1 MDWGVASSH
10 ADGNGASG
18 AAFGPKQRRRQH
30 LGRHVMAA
38 SADRSS
44 SRPINWAVTA
54 VVFFAGSVLLWADR
68 TNFSVAAAAWA
79 KEFGWTP
86 ATIGMMLS
94 AFSLGYLILQPV
106 GGWIADKAGA
116 RRTLAASMAG
126 WSLWV
131 LLTPIAPTVLWITA
145 TFRVLLGAFEAP
157 YIPAS
162 VAAVARAIP
171 SVSRRG
177 RFSAFVQSGAQ
188 LGPAAG
194 VFFAGV
200 ILSTTGSATY
210 IFLIFGLIGL
220 VGAAAWWSYA
230 RNFDDPV
237 PHGAHAETDEA
248 KERAAQAPV
257 ANRLL
262 IASPALWPFYIG
274 YFALPYCQYLFLTW
288 LPQYL
293 SHYRHI
299 PLLQASALS
308 ALPFIA
314 AFVAV
319 NFAGWAM
326 DWLAAAGWTKGGF
339 HRKLFVGL
347 GAAIYAVT
355 TLIAATTES
364 NTLAVTMIIIANA
377 GLSFYVI
384 PFWTTCTDIA
394 PNQTG
399 TLGGVMNFFGIVG
412 ATLSPYG
419 TGLIAQA
426 TGAFVAPLVL
436 AVVIMLVGATTMILL
451 FRYRPLSELVAQPLP
466 AAKVAAK
473 T

>member
-1 MDWGVASSH
+1 MSAST
-10 ADGNGASG
+10 N
-18 AAFGPKQRRRQH
+18 
-30 LGRHVMAA
+30 
-38 SADRSS
+38 RSS
-44 SRPINWAVTA
+44 SRPINWTVTA

-131 LLTPIAPTVLWITA
+131 LLTPVAPAVLWLTA
-145 TFRVLLGAFEAP
+145 TFRVLLGVFEAP

-171 SVSRRG
+171 SVIRRG

-194 VFFAGV
+194 VFFAGI

-210 IFLIFGLIGL
+210 IFLIFGLVGL
-220 VGAAAWWSYA
+220 LGAVAWWSYA

-257 ANRLL
+257 PNRLL

-299 PLLQASALS
+299 PLVQASALS
-308 ALPFIA
+308 ALPFLV
-314 AFVAV
+314 AFLTS
-319 NFAGWAM
+319 NFTGWAM

-364 NTLAVTMIIIANA
+364 NTLAVIMIIIANA
-377 GLSFYVI
+377 GLSFYVV

-436 AVVIMLVGATTMILL
+436 AVVIMLVASTTMILL

-466 AAKVAAK
+466 AAKLAAK

>member
-1 MDWGVASSH
+1 MTAGS
-10 ADGNGASG
+10 
-18 AAFGPKQRRRQH
+18 
-30 LGRHVMAA
+30 
-38 SADRSS
+38 DRGTA
-44 SRPINWAVTA
+44 RPINWTLTA
-54 VVFFAGSVLLWADR
+54 TVFFAGGVLLWADR

-79 KEFGWTP
+79 KDYGWKP
-86 ATIGMMLS
+86 STIGMMLS

-106 GGWIADKAGA
+106 GGYVADKVGA
-116 RRTLAASMAG
+116 RRALAGSMAG

-131 LLTPIAPTVLWITA
+131 LLTPVAPTVLWLTA

-171 SVSRRG
+171 SVAKRG

-188 LGPAAG
+188 LGPAVG
-194 VFFAGV
+194 VFFAGR
-200 ILSTTGSATY
+200 ILYVTGSPVW
-210 IFLIFGLIGL
+210 IFVVFSLIGL
-220 VGAAAWWSYA
+220 AGAAAWWNYA
-230 RNFDDPV
+230 RHFDDPA
-237 PHGAHAETDEA
+237 PKGAHAETAEA

-257 ANRLL
+257 APWLL
-262 IASPALWPFYIG
+262 LSSPALWPFYFG

-299 PLLQASALS
+299 PLIQASALA
-308 ALPFIA
+308 ALPFLV

-319 NFAGWAM
+319 NFAGWSM
-326 DWLAAAGWTKGGF
+326 DWLAAAGFKQGGF
-339 HRKLFVGL
+339 HRKVFVGL
-347 GAAIYAVT
+347 GAVMYAVA
-355 TLIAATTES
+355 TLIAAMTGS
-364 NTLAVTMIIIANA
+364 NTLAVTMIIVANV

-384 PFWTTCTDIA
+384 PYWTTCTDIA

-399 TLGGVMNFFGIVG
+399 TLGGLMNFFGIVG
-412 ATLSPYG
+412 ATLSPYL

-436 AVVIMLVGATTMILL
+436 AAGIMLVAASTMILF
-451 FRYRPLSELVAQPLP
+451 FRHRPLDELVGTAPQKIKL
-466 AAKVAAK
+466 AA
-473 T
+473 

>member
-1 MDWGVASSH
+1 MPGSTDP
-10 ADGNGASG
+10 
-18 AAFGPKQRRRQH
+18 AAKG
-30 LGRHVMAA
+30 
-38 SADRSS
+38 
-44 SRPINWAVTA
+44 SRPINWGLTA
-54 VVFFAGSVLLWADR
+54 VVFFLGSVLLWADR

-86 ATIGMMLS
+86 STIGMMLS

-116 RRTLAASMAG
+116 RRTLAGAMAG
-126 WSLWV
+126 WSIWV
-131 LLTPIAPTVLWITA
+131 LLTPIAPTVLWLTA
-145 TFRVLLGAFEAP
+145 TFRVLLGAFEGP

-171 SVSRRG
+171 SIAKRG

-299 PLLQASALS
+299 PLVQASALS
-308 ALPFIA
+308 ALPFLV
-314 AFVAV
+314 AFLAS
-319 NFAGWAM
+319 NFAGWGM
-326 DWLAAAGWTKGGF
+326 DWMAAAGWTKGGL
-339 HRKLFVGL
+339 HRKFFIGL
-347 GAAIYAVT
+347 GAAIYAAC

-364 NTLAVTMIIIANA
+364 NTVAVTMIIIANA
-377 GLSFYVI
+377 GLSFYVV
-384 PFWTTCTDIA
+384 PYWTTCTDIA

-399 TLGGVMNFFGIVG
+399 TLGGLMNFFGIIG

-419 TGLIAQA
+419 TGVIAEA

-436 AVVIMLVGATTMILL
+436 AVCIMLTAATTMIVF
-451 FRYRPLSELVAQPLP
+451 FRYRPLSEIVAVPPREAKL
-466 AAKVAAK
+466 AA
-473 T
+473 

>member
-1 MDWGVASSH
+1 MSAST
-10 ADGNGASG
+10 
-18 AAFGPKQRRRQH
+18 
-30 LGRHVMAA
+30 
-38 SADRSS
+38 DRSS
-44 SRPINWAVTA
+44 SRPISWTVTA

-126 WSLWV
+126 WSVWV
-131 LLTPIAPTVLWITA
+131 LLTPIAPTVLWLTA

-171 SVSRRG
+171 SVTRRG

-210 IFLIFGLIGL
+210 IFLIFGLVGL
-220 VGAAAWWSYA
+220 AGAAAWWSYA

-299 PLLQASALS
+299 PLVQASALS
-308 ALPFIA
+308 ALPFLV
-314 AFVAV
+314 AFLAS
-319 NFAGWAM
+319 NFTGWAM
-326 DWLAAAGWTKGGF
+326 DWLAAAGWTRGGF

-364 NTLAVTMIIIANA
+364 NTLAVIMIIIANA
-377 GLSFYVI
+377 GLSFYVV

-436 AVVIMLVGATTMILL
+436 AVVIMLVASTTMILF
-451 FRYRPLSELVAQPLP
+451 FRYRPLSELVAHPLP
-466 AAKVAAK
+466 ATTLAAK

>member
-1 MDWGVASSH
+1 MTAST
-10 ADGNGASG
+10 
-18 AAFGPKQRRRQH
+18 
-30 LGRHVMAA
+30 
-38 SADRSS
+38 DRSL
-44 SRPINWAVTA
+44 SRPINWAVTV

-94 AFSLGYLILQPV
+94 AFSLGYLILQPI

-116 RRTLAASMAG
+116 RRTLAALMAG

-131 LLTPIAPTVLWITA
+131 LLTPIAPTMLWLTA

-171 SVSRRG
+171 SVTRRG

-194 VFFAGV
+194 VFFAGI
-200 ILSTTGSATY
+200 ILSMTGSATY

-220 VGAAAWWSYA
+220 VGAASWWSYA
-230 RNFDDPV
+230 RHFDDPV

-257 ANRLL
+257 PNRLL

-299 PLLQASALS
+299 PLVQASALS
-308 ALPFIA
+308 ALPFLV
-314 AFVAV
+314 AFLAS
-319 NFAGWAM
+319 NFTGWAM

-347 GAAIYAVT
+347 GAVIYAIT

-364 NTLAVTMIIIANA
+364 NTLAVIMIIIANA
-377 GLSFYVI
+377 GLSFYVV
-384 PFWTTCTDIA
+384 PYWTTCTDIA

-426 TGAFVAPLVL
+426 TGTFVAPLVL
-436 AVVIMLVGATTMILL
+436 AVVIMLVAATTMIL
-451 FRYRPLSELVAQPLP
+451 FFHYRPLSELVAQSLP
-466 AAKVAAK
+466 TAKLAAK

>member
-1 MDWGVASSH
+1 MSAS
-10 ADGNGASG
+10 D
-18 AAFGPKQRRRQH
+18 KRT
-30 LGRHVMAA
+30 
-38 SADRSS
+38 SA
-44 SRPINWAVTA
+44 RPINWAVTA
-54 VVFFAGSVLLWADR
+54 TVFFAGSVLLWADR

-79 KEFGWTP
+79 KEFAWKP
-86 ATIGMMLS
+86 ATIGVMLS

-116 RRTLAASMAG
+116 RRTLAGSMAG
-126 WSLWV
+126 WSVWV
-131 LLTPIAPTVLWITA
+131 LLTPVAPAVLWLTA
-145 TFRVLLGAFEAP
+145 TFRVLLGAFEGP

-171 SVSRRG
+171 DIRKRG

-194 VFFAGV
+194 VFFAGI
-200 ILSTTGSATY
+200 ILSTTGSAAW
-210 IFLIFGLIGL
+210 IFVIFGLLGL
-220 VGAAAWWSYA
+220 VAAAAWWSYA
-230 RNFDDPV
+230 RNFEDPL
-237 PHGAHAETDEA
+237 PEGAHAQTAEA
-248 KERAAQAPV
+248 KHRAAQAPV
-257 ANRLL
+257 PNRLL
-262 IASPALWPFYIG
+262 LTTPALWPFYVG

-299 PLLQASALS
+299 PLIQASALS
-308 ALPFIA
+308 ALPFLV

-326 DWLAAAGWTKGGF
+326 DWMASAGWTKGGF
-339 HRKLFVGL
+339 HRKSFVGL
-347 GAAIYAVT
+347 GAIIYAAT

-399 TLGGVMNFFGIVG
+399 TLSGLMNFFGILG
-412 ATLSPYG
+412 ATLSPYL
-419 TGLIAQA
+419 TGVIAQS

-436 AVVIMLVGATTMILL
+436 AVCIMLVAASTMIL
-451 FRYRPLSELVAQPLP
+451 FFPYKPLSELVGETPQETKL
-466 AAKVAAK
+466 AA
-473 T
+473 

>member
-1 MDWGVASSH
+1 MSAST
-10 ADGNGASG
+10 
-18 AAFGPKQRRRQH
+18 
-30 LGRHVMAA
+30 
-38 SADRSS
+38 DRSS
-44 SRPINWAVTA
+44 SRPISWTVTA

-79 KEFGWTP
+79 REFGWTP

-126 WSLWV
+126 WSVWV
-131 LLTPIAPTVLWITA
+131 LLTPIAPTVLWLTA

-171 SVSRRG
+171 SVTRRG

-210 IFLIFGLIGL
+210 IFLIFGLVGL
-220 VGAAAWWSYA
+220 AGAAAWWSYA

-257 ANRLL
+257 PNRLL

-299 PLLQASALS
+299 PLVQASALS
-308 ALPFIA
+308 ALPFLV
-314 AFVAV
+314 AFLAS
-319 NFAGWAM
+319 NFTGWAM
-326 DWLAAAGWTKGGF
+326 DWLAAAGWTRGGF

-364 NTLAVTMIIIANA
+364 NTLAVIMIIIANA
-377 GLSFYVI
+377 GLSFYVV

-436 AVVIMLVGATTMILL
+436 AVVIMLVASTTMILF
-451 FRYRPLSELVAQPLP
+451 FRYRPLSELVAHPLP
-466 AAKVAAK
+466 AATLAAK

>member
-1 MDWGVASSH
+1 MSAST
-10 ADGNGASG
+10 
-18 AAFGPKQRRRQH
+18 
-30 LGRHVMAA
+30 
-38 SADRSS
+38 DRSS
-44 SRPINWAVTA
+44 PRPISWTVTA

-126 WSLWV
+126 WSVWV
-131 LLTPIAPTVLWITA
+131 LLTPIAPTVLWLTA

-171 SVSRRG
+171 SVTRRG

-210 IFLIFGLIGL
+210 IFLIFGLVGL
-220 VGAAAWWSYA
+220 AGAAAWWSYA

-299 PLLQASALS
+299 PLVQASALS
-308 ALPFIA
+308 ALPFLV
-314 AFVAV
+314 AFLAS
-319 NFAGWAM
+319 NFTGWAM
-326 DWLAAAGWTKGGF
+326 DWLAAAGWTRGGF

-364 NTLAVTMIIIANA
+364 NTLAVIMIIIANA
-377 GLSFYVI
+377 GLSFYVV

-436 AVVIMLVGATTMILL
+436 AVVIMLVASTTMILF
-451 FRYRPLSELVAQPLP
+451 FRYRPLSELVAHPLP
-466 AAKVAAK
+466 AATLAAK

>member
-1 MDWGVASSH
+1 MSAS
-10 ADGNGASG
+10 DN
-18 AAFGPKQRRRQH
+18 RI
-30 LGRHVMAA
+30 
-38 SADRSS
+38 SA
-44 SRPINWAVTA
+44 RPISFGVTA
-54 VVFFAGSVLLWADR
+54 TVFFAGSVLLWADR

-79 KEFGWTP
+79 KEYAWKP

-106 GGWIADKAGA
+106 GGWIADKVGA
-116 RRTLAASMAG
+116 RRTLAGSMAG

-131 LLTPIAPTVLWITA
+131 LLTPIAPSVLWLTA
-145 TFRVLLGAFEAP
+145 LWRVLLGAFEGP

-162 VAAVARAIP
+162 VAAVARAVP
-171 SVSRRG
+171 DVTKRG

-200 ILSTTGSATY
+200 ILSTTGSAVW
-210 IFLIFGLIGL
+210 IFVIFGLVGL
-220 VGAAAWWSYA
+220 ISAAAWWSYA

-237 PHGAHAETDEA
+237 PEGQHSQTAEA
-248 KERAAQAPV
+248 KARAAQAPV
-257 ANRLL
+257 PIRQLL
-262 IASPALWPFYIG
+262 TTPALWPFYVG

-293 SHYRHI
+293 THYRHI
-299 PLLQASALS
+299 PLIQASSLS
-308 ALPFIA
+308 ALPFLV

-319 NFAGWAM
+319 NFAGWGM
-326 DWLAAAGWTKGGF
+326 DWLASAGWTKGGF

-347 GAAIYAVT
+347 GAIIYAGT

-377 GLSFYVI
+377 GLSFYVV

-399 TLGGVMNFFGIVG
+399 TLSGLMNFFGILG
-412 ATLSPYG
+412 ATLSPYL
-419 TGLIAQA
+419 TGVIAQA

-436 AVVIMLVGATTMILL
+436 AVCIMLVASATMIL
-451 FRYRPLSELVAQPLP
+451 FFPYRSLSELVGKAPSQQAKL
-466 AAKVAAK
+466 AA
-473 T
+473 

>member
-1 MDWGVASSH
+1 
-10 ADGNGASG
+10 
-18 AAFGPKQRRRQH
+18 
-30 LGRHVMAA
+30 MAA
-38 SADRSS
+38 KRDRGTA
-44 SRPINWAVTA
+44 RPISWTVTA
-54 VVFFAGSVLLWADR
+54 TVFFVGSVLLWADR

-79 KEFGWTP
+79 KDYSWKP
-86 ATIGMMLS
+86 ATIGTMLS

-106 GGWIADKAGA
+106 GGWIADKMGP
-116 RRTLAASMAG
+116 RRTLAGAMAG

-131 LLTPIAPTVLWITA
+131 LLTPLAPTVLWLTA
-145 TFRVLLGAFEAP
+145 AFRVLLGAFEAP

-171 SVSRRG
+171 SIAKRG

-194 VFFAGV
+194 VFFAGM
-200 ILSTTGSATY
+200 ILSATGSPVW
-210 IFLIFGLIGL
+210 IFVIFGLIGFA
-220 VGAAAWWSYA
+220 GAVAWWSYA
-230 RNFDDPV
+230 RHFDDPS
-237 PHGAHAETDEA
+237 PKGEHAETAEA

-257 ANRLL
+257 PPRLL
-262 IASPALWPFYIG
+262 LTSAALWPFYIG

-299 PLLQASALS
+299 PLIQASALS
-308 ALPFIA
+308 ALPFLI

-319 NFAGWAM
+319 NFAGWSM
-326 DWLAAAGWTKGGF
+326 DWLAAAGWTRGGF
-339 HRKLFVGL
+339 HRKVFVGL
-347 GAAIYAVT
+347 GAVIYAVT
-355 TLIAATTES
+355 TLIAATTGS

-384 PFWTTCTDIA
+384 PYWTICTDIA

-399 TLGGVMNFFGIVG
+399 TLSGLMNFFGILG
-412 ATLSPYG
+412 ATLSPYL

-436 AVVIMLVGATTMILL
+436 AVCIMLVGASTMILF
-451 FRYRPLSELVAQPLP
+451 FRYRPLGELVGEATQRVKL
-466 AAKVAAK
+466 AA
-473 T
+473 

>member
-1 MDWGVASSH
+1 MSS
-10 ADGNGASG
+10 GN
-18 AAFGPKQRRRQH
+18 
-30 LGRHVMAA
+30 
-38 SADRSS
+38 DRSAI
-44 SRPINWAVTA
+44 RPISWSVTA
-54 VVFFAGSVLLWADR
+54 TVFFVGSVLLWADR

-79 KEFGWTP
+79 REYGWKP
-86 ATIGMMLS
+86 AIIGTMLS

-116 RRTLAASMAG
+116 RRTLAGSMAG
-126 WSLWV
+126 WSVWV
-131 LLTPIAPTVLWITA
+131 LLTPVAPTVLWLTA
-145 TFRVLLGAFEAP
+145 SFRVLLGAFEGP

-171 SVSRRG
+171 QITKRG

-194 VFFAGV
+194 VFFAGI
-200 ILSTTGSATY
+200 ILSTTGSPAW
-210 IFLIFGLIGL
+210 IFVIFGLIGL

-230 RNFDDPV
+230 RNFDDPL
-237 PHGAHAETDEA
+237 PEGAHAETSEA

-257 ANRLL
+257 PHMQLL
-262 IASPALWPFYIG
+262 TSPALWPFYIG

-299 PLLQASALS
+299 PLIQASALS
-308 ALPFIA
+308 ALPFLV

-319 NFAGWAM
+319 NFAGWGM
-326 DWLAAAGWTKGGF
+326 DWLAAAGWTKGGL
-339 HRKLFVGL
+339 HRKLFIGVGAVTY
-347 GAAIYAVT
+347 AAT
-355 TLIAATTES
+355 TLIAATTDS
-364 NTLAVTMIIIANA
+364 NALAVTMIIIANA

-384 PFWTTCTDIA
+384 PFWTICTDIA

-399 TLGGVMNFFGIVG
+399 TLSGLMNFFGILG
-412 ATLSPYG
+412 ATLSPYL
-419 TGLIAQA
+419 TGVIAQA

-436 AVVIMLVGATTMILL
+436 AVCIMLVAAATMIL
-451 FRYRPLSELVAQPLP
+451 FFHYRPLSELVGETPK
-466 AAKVAAK
+466 AAKLAA
-473 T
+473 